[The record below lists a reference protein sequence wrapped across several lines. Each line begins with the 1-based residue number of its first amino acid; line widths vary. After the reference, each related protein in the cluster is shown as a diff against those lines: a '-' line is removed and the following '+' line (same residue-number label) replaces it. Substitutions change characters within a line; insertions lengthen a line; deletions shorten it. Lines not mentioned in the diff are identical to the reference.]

1 MINNNNFYKEFDILF
16 ESLNINDENNEIY
29 TKFIDIYEKY
39 MYKRIDN
46 LNIINEIEIKTFLI
60 DEDGILKSN

>member
-16 ESLNINDENNEIY
+16 ESLNIKDENNEIY

-46 LNIINEIEIKTFLI
+46 LNIISEIEIKTFLI

>member
-16 ESLNINDENNEIY
+16 ESLNIKDENNKIY
-29 TKFIDIYEKY
+29 SKFIDIYEKY

-46 LNIINEIEIKTFLI
+46 SNIINEIEIKTFLI

>member
-16 ESLNINDENNEIY
+16 ESLNIKDEDNKIY

-46 LNIINEIEIKTFLI
+46 SNIINEIEIKTFLI